1 MSLSKEDLSAI
12 AALLQEQDKR
22 FDKKLE
28 KQSKRLEN
36 LLDKRLRKT
45 ENAILSE
52 VDRVQEIGDKNMK
65 KLEQRL
71 AEMESYYRINRNDSN
86 QSTLLLQMILELK
99 DEIETVK
106 NAK

>member
-22 FDKKLE
+22 FDKKLG

-45 ENAILSE
+45 ENAIL
-52 VDRVQEIGDKNMK
+52 
-65 KLEQRL
+65 LPL
-71 AEMESYYRINRNDSN
+71 NRNDSN
-86 QSTLLLQMILELK
+86 QSTIDTSWK
-99 DEIETVK
+99 P
-106 NAK
+106 